1 MLKILIPSKKRMHED
16 STEDEHNKLF
26 ENIASSR
33 KFNYS
38 TKDMLW
44 ELFWLHKCKSSNKSW
59 QKMNLKIKIFNEG
72 VKTFNNEMDYANII
86 KSIRE
91 LRALTKSILDQ
102 DQQAISQFHQTQLI
116 DPKDSAMHDL
126 NRDLFSKIEIPNEK
140 WSQSQIIEFE
150 KQVNEILKKP
160 ENRWQISN
168 QDVLM
173 VQRLFYIKIFNQ
185 HISQYLNYF

>member
-1 MLKILIPSKKRMHED
+1 MLKILIPSEKRMHED
-16 STEDEHNKLF
+16 STEDEQNKLF
-26 ENIASSR
+26 ENVASRR

-59 QKMNLKIKIFNEG
+59 QNMNLRIKIFNEG
-72 VKTFNNEMDYANII
+72 IETFNNEMDYANII

-102 DQQAISQFHQTQLI
+102 DQQAIFQFHQTRLI
-116 DPKDSAMHDL
+116 NPKNSNIHNL

-140 WSQSQIIEFE
+140 WSQSKIIEFE
-150 KQVNEILKKP
+150 KQVNEILKQA
-160 ENRWQISN
+160 ENRWQINN
-168 QDVLM
+168 QDAFKGPEIVLY
-173 VQRLFYIKIFNQ
+173 QDL
-185 HISQYLNYF
+185 